1 MSSHKSRRSFIK
13 KTAIGAGIFI
23 VPRNVLGGPGY
34 ISPSDQLNLAAIG
47 SGGKGISDIANA
59 SVNGRERVSALCDV
73 DFSGSASRSVKRFPN
88 AKLYSD
94 FREMLDKEKDIDA
107 VTIST
112 PDHVHAPAAVYAME
126 RDKHVYVQ
134 KPITHNIREARM
146 LTNLARKHKVVTQMG
161 NQGGSNPLLKM
172 VQNLSLIHI

>member
-88 AKLYSD
+88 AKFS
-94 FREMLDKEKDIDA
+94 
-107 VTIST
+107 
-112 PDHVHAPAAVYAME
+112 
-126 RDKHVYVQ
+126 
-134 KPITHNIREARM
+134 
-146 LTNLARKHKVVTQMG
+146 
-161 NQGGSNPLLKM
+161 
-172 VQNLSLIHI
+172 